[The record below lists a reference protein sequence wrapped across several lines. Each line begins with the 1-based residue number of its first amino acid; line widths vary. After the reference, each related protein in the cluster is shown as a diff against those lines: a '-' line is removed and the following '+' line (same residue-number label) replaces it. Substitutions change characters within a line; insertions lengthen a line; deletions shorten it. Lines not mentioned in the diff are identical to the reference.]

1 MNCFNCFRKDN
12 LKDLEELEELKKRNE
27 ILEKE
32 LKIVR
37 NKFRGVDKA
46 LMLENKIL
54 KEKLDNSQKEW
65 VDHIDTFVEKWYEEN
80 KDNIDI
86 GVVNL
91 GLFKIDI
98 LPDYIEKH
106 LYKKILKILYSY
118 LTTTLAPSS

>member
-65 VDHIDTFVEKWYEEN
+65 VDHIDTFVEKLYEEN